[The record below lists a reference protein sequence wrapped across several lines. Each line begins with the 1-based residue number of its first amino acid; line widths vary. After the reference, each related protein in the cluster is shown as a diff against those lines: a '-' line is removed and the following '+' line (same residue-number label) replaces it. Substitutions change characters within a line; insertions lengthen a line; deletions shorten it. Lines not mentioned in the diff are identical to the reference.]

1 MPLVMMYVGQ
11 KLEAE
16 GRQPVLVFADGH
28 RTMGLVVQEIVDI
41 IEERM
46 HIELSSER
54 EGFIGTAV
62 IGGKATDIIDAGYF
76 LTQAFHDWFAAD
88 RDSMDSERRG
98 RRLLVVDDRSEEH
111 TSALQSL
118 MRTPYA
124 VFCLTKN
131 NKTTNQ

>member
-1 MPLVMMYVGQ
+1 MLIFRAVDKTPKAVPLALVARLEEIDLTQVEYSNGQYVVQYRGQLMPLVMMDVGQ

-54 EGFIGTAV
+54 EGFI
-62 IGGKATDIIDAGYF
+62 
-76 LTQAFHDWFAAD
+76 D
-88 RDSMDSERRG
+88 RKRT
-98 RRLLVVDDRSEEH
+98 RLNSSH
-111 TSALQSL
+111 
-118 MRTPYA
+118 
-124 VFCLTKN
+124 
-131 NKTTNQ
+131 